1 MTRTTAREIAIQ
13 LGFAAVSSKED
24 ISALMERFFSP
35 EHYETLRGENE
46 LYAELPDAK
55 QMAYIRRLTELTM
68 ENRSEIDGFIERY
81 AKGWKLERI
90 SKTALAVMRC
100 AICEILYMDDIPNA
114 AAINE
119 AVELDK
125 GYDEPDTVA
134 FVNGVL
140 GGFMRGEF
148 GQTLPTQ
155 EEPVQGETIDEQ
167 RVRYLITLVRE
178 GNDDQVAQMAQDVV
192 CITAKGKPIKAKTVG
207 QQKYMKAIQH
217 NTITIGVGPA
227 GTGKTYLAVAAA
239 VAAFRERTVNR
250 IILTRPAVEAG
261 ERLGFLPGDL
271 QNKVDPYLRPLYDAL
286 YDMLGAETFQ
296 KYQERGSIEVAPL
309 AYMRGRTL
317 DDSFIILDEA
327 QNTTREQ
334 MKMFLTRL
342 GFGSKIVITGD
353 VTQID
358 LPDDKVSGLK
368 DAVRVLDGIR
378 DIAICRLTAADV
390 VRHALVQEI
399 IHAYEKAGSK
409 SDVKKPNPEF
419 RGRYQRKK

>member
-1 MTRTTAREIAIQ
+1 MSKIAERTINAERVEDLMSVFGSFDENIHRIEES
-13 LGFAAVSSKED
+13 LCVSVVN
-24 ISALMERFFSP
+24 
-35 EHYETLRGENE
+35 RG
-46 LYAELPDAK
+46 
-55 QMAYIRRLTELTM
+55 TELKITG
-68 ENRSEIDGFIERY
+68 EE
-81 AKGWKLERI
+81 
-90 SKTALAVMRC
+90 
-100 AICEILYMDDIPNA
+100 
-114 AAINE
+114 E
-119 AVELDK
+119 AVDK
-125 GYDEPDTVA
+125 AHKTLEGLLTLA
-134 FVNGVL
+134 SK
-140 GGFMRGEF
+140 GEI
-148 GQTLPTQ
+148 
-155 EEPVQGETIDEQ
+155 IDEQ
-167 RVRYLITLVRE
+167 RVRYLITLVNE
-178 GNDDQVAQMAQDVV
+178 GNAEQIAQVAKDVV
-192 CITAKGKPIKAKTVG
+192 CITAKGKPIKAKTLG
-207 QQKYMKAIQH
+207 QQKYMKAIEK

-286 YDMLGAETFQ
+286 FDMLGAETFQ

-327 QNTTREQ
+327 QNTTKEQ

-368 DAVRVLDGIR
+368 DAVRVLEGVK
-378 DIAICRLTAADV
+378 DIAICKLTSADV

-399 IHAYEKAGSK
+399 INAYEKAAK
-409 SDVKKPNPEF
+409 PDNKKPEF
-419 RGRYQRKK
+419 KGSYQRKK

>member
-1 MTRTTAREIAIQ
+1 MGKITERIVSAERVEDLIAVFGSFDENIRRIEEA
-13 LGFAAVSSKED
+13 LSVSIVNRGTELKVSGGEEAVDAAV
-24 ISALMERFFSP
+24 R
-35 EHYETLRGENE
+35 TLES
-46 LYAELPDAK
+46 LLTLAAK
-55 QMAYIRRLTELTM
+55 
-68 ENRSEIDGFIERY
+68 
-81 AKGWKLERI
+81 
-90 SKTALAVMRC
+90 
-100 AICEILYMDDIPNA
+100 
-114 AAINE
+114 
-119 AVELDK
+119 
-125 GYDEPDTVA
+125 
-134 FVNGVL
+134 
-140 GGFMRGEF
+140 
-148 GQTLPTQ
+148 
-155 EEPVQGETIDEQ
+155 GETIDEQ

-178 GNDDQVAQMAQDVV
+178 GNDAMVTQMAKDVV

-207 QQKYMKAIQH
+207 QQTYMKAIQK
-217 NTITIGVGPA
+217 NTVTIGVGPA

-286 YDMLGAETFQ
+286 YDMLGPETFQ

-327 QNTTREQ
+327 QNTTKEQ

-358 LPDDKVSGLK
+358 LPDDKTSGLK
-368 DAVRVLDGIR
+368 DAVRVLEGVN
-378 DIAICRLTAADV
+378 DIAICRLTSADV

-399 IHAYEKAGSK
+399 INAYERFAHKNEE
-409 SDVKKPNPEF
+409 KKTPPSYRN
-419 RGRYQRKK
+419 QRKK